1 MNFEVKHIDDI
12 TIFKLNERKMDSTI
26 SGLLK
31 GEFTILSQAENVR
44 KLIIDLQNVEICD
57 SSGLSALLLAQRQIR
72 EKGGAIRLINVND
85 KIQHLIQISFL
96 EDVLPI
102 CNSEQE
108 AIEEL
113 EFLE

>member
-1 MNFEVKHIDDI
+1 MNFEVKHKDDI

-26 SGLLK
+26 SALLK

-44 KLIIDLQNVEICD
+44 KLIIDLSDVEICD

-72 EKGGAIRLINVND
+72 EKGGAIRLVNVNE
-85 KIQHLIQISFL
+85 KIFNLIRISFL
-96 EDVLPI
+96 ENVLPV
-102 CNSEQE
+102 CNSLEE

-113 EFLE
+113 ENLE

>member
-1 MNFEVKHIDDI
+1 MNFEVKHKDDI

-44 KLIIDLQNVEICD
+44 KLIIDLSDVEICD

-72 EKGGAIRLINVND
+72 EKGGAIRLVNVNE
-85 KIQHLIQISFL
+85 KIFNLIRISFL
-96 EDVLPI
+96 ENVLPV
-102 CNSEQE
+102 CNSLEE

-113 EFLE
+113 ENLE

>member
-1 MNFEVKHIDDI
+1 MNFEVKHKDDI

-44 KLIIDLQNVEICD
+44 KLIIDLSDVEICD

-72 EKGGAIRLINVND
+72 EKGGAIRLVNVNE
-85 KIQHLIQISFL
+85 KIFNLIRISFL
-96 EDVLPI
+96 ENVLPV
-102 CNSEQE
+102 CNSLEG

-113 EFLE
+113 ENLE

>member
-1 MNFEVKHIDDI
+1 MNFEIKHIDDI

-31 GEFTILSQAENVR
+31 GEFTILAQAENVR
-44 KLIIDLQNVEICD
+44 KLIVDLKDVEICD

-72 EKGGAIRLINVND
+72 EKGGHIRLINVND
-85 KIQHLIQISFL
+85 KVLNLIKISYL
-96 EDVLPI
+96 ENVLPI
-102 CNSEQE
+102 CNSEEE

-113 EFLE
+113 ENLE